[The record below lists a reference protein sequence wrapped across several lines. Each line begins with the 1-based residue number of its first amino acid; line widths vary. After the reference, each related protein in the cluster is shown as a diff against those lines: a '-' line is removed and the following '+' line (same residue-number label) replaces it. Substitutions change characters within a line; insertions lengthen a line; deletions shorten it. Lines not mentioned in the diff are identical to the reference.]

1 MTTPIPPLPPAAHVA
16 IAAIQRAAKANGVAW
31 QPIAAI
37 DYHESGLNP
46 NAVGD
51 QGTSFG
57 IDQEHQG
64 GALPAGLTPAQAKD
78 VNRSAAFQARQVKA
92 LGIQGLPFAQQ
103 TYQISKRYERPTN
116 VAGETQ
122 DANNWLRTML
132 PQMAYLNQPSIPAAQ
147 GSAAPA
153 APAASSGGMSVQDLG
168 ALQSSLGQTQ
178 QSEQRALDNLA
189 HLQGKSAP
197 TVQPIDLTPYT
208 DQTIATPAAST
219 QSAPGRPVT
228 AAKPTP
234 ALSTVTAGYG
244 GYALPLG
251 GASFT
256 KLGLPYQGTHSKAMN
271 IPSGSNNWES
281 ENAIDLGTKVGTPI
295 YAVQSGTI
303 GSQIG
308 PMGTGR
314 FAGNRVHLDTAN
326 NQFYYAHLSKIAVKA
341 GEHVQKGQLIGYSG
355 EADGVAHLHIAALK
369 GNPAI
374 LFHY

>member
-1 MTTPIPPLPPAAHVA
+1 MASTVPALPPAAHAA

-37 DYHESGLNP
+37 DWHESRLNP
-46 NAVGD
+46 SAVGD

-64 GALPAGLTPAQAKD
+64 GALPAGLMPAQAEN
-78 VNRSAAFQARQVKA
+78 VERSASFQARQVKA
-92 LGIQGLPFAQQ
+92 LGIQNLPFAQQ

-122 DANNWLRTML
+122 DANNFLRQYAAEL
-132 PQMAYLNQPSIPAAQ
+132 GQGAPVSVPAAQ
-147 GSAAPA
+147 PAPAPA
-153 APAASSGGMSVQDLG
+153 APAASSGLNAQDLG
-168 ALQSSLGQTQ
+168 ALQSSLSLTQ
-178 QSEQRALDNLA
+178 QSEQRAMDNLA
-189 HLQGKSAP
+189 HLNHQSAQ
-197 TVQPIDLTPYT
+197 TVAPLDLTPYI
-208 DQTIATPAAST
+208 DQVA
-219 QSAPGRPVT
+219 QST
-228 AAKPTP
+228 AAPQAPATAPQKTPVAQTPTHTT
-234 ALSTVTAGYG
+234 AVTSAGG
-244 GYALPLG
+244 FALPLG
-251 GASFT
+251 GAKFT

-281 ENAIDLGTKVGTPI
+281 ENAIDLGTPVGTPI

-314 FAGNRVHLDTAN
+314 FAGNRVHLDSAN